1 MIKTDWAK
9 EVKRGNRFR
18 FGENWT
24 NFIKDTLDDRT
35 IKGAID
41 STQFALKNAGLSFK
55 NLNIIDI
62 GCGSGL
68 FSLVALKLGAKHVT
82 CFDYDPESVDC
93 TRDLLKSQDFSEDKF
108 TCMEGDIL
116 DQNFIKSLGKF
127 DLVYSWGVL
136 HHTGNLDKAIRNA
149 ALLVADR
156 GSIFVALYQQT
167 FLDNFWKLEKKL
179 YSSSNKSIQ
188 SIISSLWI
196 IKTKLSFAIKGISFD
211 EMVAS
216 YKSKR
221 GMNYYKNVH
230 DWLGG
235 YPYEGISPANYI
247 DLIVSLGFEK
257 SYVSLPGKYWA
268 LSSGCNEYIFKKTK

>member
-1 MIKTDWAK
+1 MVKTDWER

-24 NFIKDTLDDRT
+24 NFIKETLDENT
-35 IKGAID
+35 INGARD
-41 STQFALKNAGLSFK
+41 STQFALKKAGLSFE

-68 FSLVALKLGAKHVT
+68 FSLVALRLGAKHVT
-82 CFDYDPESVDC
+82 CFDYDPDSVNC
-93 TRDLLKSQDFSEDKF
+93 TRDLLNSQEFSEADF

-116 DQNFIKSLGKF
+116 DKKFIKTLGKF

-136 HHTGNLDKAIRNA
+136 HHTGNLNRAIRNA
-149 ALLVADR
+149 AELVGDK
-156 GSIFVALYQQT
+156 GSLFVALYQQT
-167 FLDNFWKLEKKL
+167 FLDYFWKIEKKL
-179 YSSSNKSIQ
+179 YSRSNQTIQ
-188 SIISSLWI
+188 SIISYLWI
-196 IKTKLSFAIKGISFD
+196 TKTKISFAAKGLSFE
-211 EMVAS
+211 EMVSS

-235 YPYEGISPANYI
+235 YPYEGISPKNYI
-247 DLIVSLGFEK
+247 NLISSLGFKE
-257 SYVSLPGKYWA
+257 SYLSLPGKYWS
-268 LSSGCNEYIFKKTK
+268 LSSGCNEYIFMKK